1 MKANTHCPNCGAIVK
16 GITCEYCGTQ
26 FIDIADLKMGEKAY
40 LRLNYNGSI
49 YTFKV
54 IPTEATVT
62 CDISPIYVGY
72 GFRGV
77 TPFRPTMERKLELN
91 FYIEDEVREK

>member
-40 LRLNYNGSI
+40 LRLNYNGAV

-54 IPTEATVT
+54 IPNSA
-62 CDISPIYVGY
+62 DITYDTSPVSVEYSNRRTAFIPKQEG
-72 GFRGV
+72 
-77 TPFRPTMERKLELN
+77 KLDLS